1 MILGCLRPL
10 QVRIL
15 HHDRCFDGACSA
27 ALFSSFVRGVLAPNA
42 TISYTGLYHRA
53 NQLFSESLF
62 DADINVI
69 VDFKYSPSDRVTW
82 WFDHHQSAFLSLQ
95 DEEHFRRDS
104 SGRKFYDP
112 RYKSCTKFIADILRS
127 EFGFDSEHLER
138 VIHWA
143 EILDGAQYES
153 AHAAISMAEPAMKLN
168 LIFEAAETNLTGEII
183 PLLESEP
190 FGAIIARPKYQAVFQ
205 QLYDKHMRTIDVIR
219 DRAVYR
225 DGVVFFDLVDT
236 TLKGYNKF
244 VPYYLYP
251 DSIYTVSVLDGGF
264 RAKVSVGSNP
274 WAEHVPSHNLA
285 ELCEQYG
292 GGGHPR
298 VGAISFGPHEFER
311 ARSTAAEI
319 VGILSEA

>member
-1 MILGCLRPL
+1 MIWGCLRFL

-27 ALFSSFVRGVLAPNA
+27 ALFSSFVRSALAPTA
-42 TISYTGLYHRA
+42 SISFTGLYHRA
-53 NQLFSESLF
+53 NQLFNERLF
-62 DADINVI
+62 DGDINVI
-69 VDFKYSPSDRVTW
+69 VDFKYSPSDQVTW
-82 WFDHHQSAFLSLQ
+82 WFDHHQSAFLSHA
-95 DEEHFRRDS
+95 DEQHFRQDS

-112 RYKSCTKFIADILRS
+112 RYKSCTKFIADTLLK
-127 EFGFDSEHLER
+127 EFGFDSGHLER

-143 EILDGAQYES
+143 EILDGAKYES

-168 LIFEAAETNLTGEII
+168 LIVEAAETNLTGEII
-183 PLLESEP
+183 PLIEAEP
-190 FGAIIARPKYQAVFQ
+190 FEEIFARPKYKAVFQ
-205 QLYDKHMRTIDVIR
+205 QLYDNHMSTIDVIR

-236 TLKGYNKF
+236 ELKGYNKF
-244 VPYYLYP
+244 VPYYLFP
-251 DSIYTVSVLDGGF
+251 ESMYTVSVLDGGF

-274 WAEHVPSHNLA
+274 WAKTVPSHNLA

-298 VGAISFGPHEFER
+298 VGAISFGPREFER

-319 VGILSEA
+319 VGILSQT